1 MLTAGRLAYQ
11 KYPEMFVRV
20 ATLVARERP
29 DARFVWVGGG
39 FAGPLERRVR
49 DLVVKAGLESRFEI
63 RPWVTK
69 RETLVAIAAC
79 AVFVLTSRFEALG
92 NVTLEAMMLGKP
104 AVVTDADGSR
114 DLVESGA
121 NGFVVALDED
131 QAMGNR
137 IVELLNDAGLAA
149 RMGLAGRRRAERDF
163 DIKRNVRL
171 LEDVYEGA
179 IADPVRD
186 VAASVGVGG
195 KHSEV

>member
-1 MLTAGRLAYQ
+1 MRN
-11 KYPEMFVRV
+11 
-20 ATLVARERP
+20 
-29 DARFVWVGGG
+29 
-39 FAGPLERRVR
+39 
-49 DLVVKAGLESRFEI
+49 LVVKAGLESRFEI

-69 RETLVAIAAC
+69 RETLAAIAAC

-104 AVVTDADGSR
+104 AVVSDADGSR

-131 QAMGNR
+131 QAMANR

-171 LEDVYEGA
+171 LEDVYAGA

-186 VAASVGVGG
+186 VAGSVRVGG
-195 KHSEV
+195 MHSGV